1 MKLKIASLCF
11 FGVLLVTTGVS
22 LSQNQG
28 TSFSGR
34 IQKVWEDGFELKTDN
49 RTLTVD
55 TWDVCG
61 DHTAKHLTVGD
72 QVTITGE
79 FEMREF
85 DVFSITKVDGTRGCQ
100 AASNVNN

>member
-1 MKLKIASLCF
+1 MKLKIASLGF
-11 FGVLLVTTGVS
+11 FGILLLTTGVS
-22 LSQNQG
+22 LGQNQG

-34 IQKVWEDGFELKTDN
+34 IQKVWEDGFKLQTNN

-61 DHTAKHLTVGD
+61 DYTAKHLAVGD
-72 QVTITGE
+72 QVTIIGE

-85 DVFSITKVDGTRGCQ
+85 DAFSITKVDGTRGCQ
-100 AASNVNN
+100 AASNYQ